1 MFIVQSYPFP
11 PLSPFVLMQAS
22 LNTKVHLVSILTINV
37 EKSFAC
43 FDFCKLEVTT
53 RYKKLNF
60 SFRLLQDIRS
70 INRRRKECTL
80 IKQRLSSIVTMKI
93 KRIEM
98 EFFAISWLFL
108 ETFIKM
114 TFYGFARVQWRK
126 PIGAF
131 YIPRTGS
138 PIRRHFRRAI
148 T

>member
-1 MFIVQSYPFP
+1 
-11 PLSPFVLMQAS
+11 
-22 LNTKVHLVSILTINV
+22 
-37 EKSFAC
+37 
-43 FDFCKLEVTT
+43 
-53 RYKKLNF
+53 
-60 SFRLLQDIRS
+60 
-70 INRRRKECTL
+70 
-80 IKQRLSSIVTMKI
+80 MKI

-114 TFYGFARVQWRK
+114 TFYGFASDVQWSK